1 MSTLDDLD
9 QADNEWTAAEETAA
23 NRKSALFNAFAAAV
37 RDGHTPD
44 DIAAHLKARKTPEQ
58 IEAGYTFS
66 AAYIRRK
73 VREIGVPALP
83 PGPQPRTGG
92 RPRKTA

>member
-1 MSTLDDLD
+1 MSSLDDLN
-9 QADNEWTAAEETAA
+9 QADNEWTAAEEAA
-23 NRKSALFNAFAAAV
+23 AKHKAALFAACAAAV

-44 DIAAHLKARKTPEQ
+44 EIAALLKARKTPEQ
-58 IEAGYTFS
+58 IEAGFTFS

-83 PGPQPRTGG
+83 HGPK
-92 RPRKTA
+92 PRKQTAE